1 MVWIMRG
8 TPRSAS
14 WLRILGMSIALAMS
28 APVTTAFAQDD
39 TAKAAALARSAED
52 LMRDQKYGEACAKLD
67 GSFLLDPRGSTAL
80 DLAICRDKE
89 GKIGR
94 AYRMYGVAADLN
106 SKEGRNDRVATAKMG
121 RQKLYFKVPKL
132 KVTVPK
138 DAIVAG
144 LSVTI
149 NGEELPMGQYG
160 KDWEVDPG
168 ELVVVASAPGRKS
181 WEKTL
186 KITERGRKGV
196 TIPVLAVG
204 ADPKPVGKPE
214 PKEDDPDDP
223 EDEPEDDEPKDD
235 EPADDDGPNEHST
248 NRLVVEFGAIGGF
261 MFHDIDRGTLNELVG
276 QSYEFVTQN
285 AGFLQAECGDTE
297 TIPGAGD
304 CEAFFDP
311 AFGGIVGGQVFV
323 GWALAEMF
331 HLGARGFFTKRFPNG
346 YYIGGGPSF
355 SVRPVGPLWLG
366 ATFVLGVSDHQATL
380 ASARGTVPS
389 ELQDINGG
397 ETVDIPLENL
407 DFTEGEVASGLLMGA
422 AVEIG
427 FSLLGPSPHA
437 VAPIGKA
444 GGFFSGAMMLSMF
457 PTILFTGD
465 GYAFALPAGVS
476 YRFH

>member
-1 MVWIMRG
+1 MSG
-8 TPRSAS
+8 TPGSVA
-14 WLRILGMSIALAMS
+14 WLRVLGLSIAFCVAS
-28 APVTTAFAQDD
+28 PIAAFAQDD
-39 TAKAAALARSAED
+39 AAKAAALARDAED
-52 LMRDQKYGEACAKLD
+52 LMRDEKYAEACAKLD
-67 GSFLLDPRGSTAL
+67 ESFVLDPRGATAL

-106 SKEGRNDRVATAKMG
+106 KKEGRNDRVATAKMG

-132 KVTVPK
+132 KVLVPK

-144 LSVTI
+144 LTITI
-149 NGEELPMGQYG
+149 NGEELPMGMYG
-160 KDWEVDPG
+160 KEWEVDPG

-196 TIPVLAVG
+196 SVPVLAVG
-204 ADPKPVGKPE
+204 ADPQPVAKPE
-214 PKEDDPDDP
+214 PTDEGEEPE
-223 EDEPEDDEPKDD
+223 EDEPEEEPEES
-235 EPADDDGPNEHST
+235 EPEDDGKNEHST
-248 NRLVVEFGAIGGF
+248 NRLVVEVGGFGGF

-276 QSYEFVTQN
+276 QTYEFVTQN

-297 TIPGAGD
+297 TIPGAGE

-311 AFGGIVGGQVFV
+311 AFGGIAGGQVFV
-323 GWALAEMF
+323 GWALAERF
-331 HLGARGFFTKRFPNG
+331 HLGGRGFFAKRFPNG
-346 YYIGGGPSF
+346 FWIGGGPSF

-366 ATFVLGVSDHQATL
+366 ATFVLGVSDHQAKL

-397 ETVDIPLENL
+397 ETVDIPLQNL
-407 DFTEGEVASGLLMGA
+407 DFTKGEVASGLLMGA
-422 AVEIG
+422 SVEIG

-437 VAPIGKA
+437 VVPLGKA
-444 GGFFSGAMMLSMF
+444 GGFFSGAMMLNMF